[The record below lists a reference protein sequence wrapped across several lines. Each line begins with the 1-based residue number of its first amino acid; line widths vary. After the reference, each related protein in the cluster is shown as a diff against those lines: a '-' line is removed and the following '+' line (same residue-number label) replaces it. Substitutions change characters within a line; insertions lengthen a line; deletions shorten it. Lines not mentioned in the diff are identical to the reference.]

1 MPEHGQHYI
10 HGHGKQYIPGHGK
23 LYMPGQC
30 KKYIPGHGKQY
41 THGHG
46 KQVGKHVKLINKMSC
61 QIYKNKQTNKKE
73 ENDYI

>member
-10 HGHGKQYIPGHGK
+10 HGHGKQ
-23 LYMPGQC
+23 
-30 KKYIPGHGKQY
+30 YIPGHGKQY

-61 QIYKNKQTNKKE
+61 QIYKNK
-73 ENDYI
+73 